1 MPESTYDDISRTATL
16 SGGQTI
22 YAFHKSDQCYGGI
35 CPVHKPTAHTYRDL
49 PLFYSFDNG
58 YFYRKNEETGTM
70 YIDPDDYT
78 LRNNGRVIVR
88 NSVLCLECGAE
99 IISEYRHHAA
109 TCPCGT
115 VMVDGGSAY
124 LKRSAWNMEGNFKDT
139 SIVCT
144 PENLVV
150 K

>member
-1 MPESTYDDISRTATL
+1 MPEPAYDDISRTAVL

-22 YAFHKSDQCYGGI
+22 HAFHKSTQCLGEV
-35 CPVHKPTAHTYRDL
+35 CPVHKPSIHFFWPL
-49 PLFYSFDNG
+49 PLFYSFEGG
-58 YFYRKNEETGTM
+58 YFFRKNEETGAV

-78 LRNNGRVIVR
+78 LRSTGQVIVR
-88 NSVLCLECGAE
+88 NSALCLECGAE
-99 IISEYRHHAA
+99 IVSEYRHHAV

-115 VMVDGGSAY
+115 VMVDGGSSY
-124 LKRSAWNMEGNFKDT
+124 LRRSAWNMEANFKDT
-139 SIVCT
+139 SIICT